1 MATMNISLPDEMKE
15 WAERQTAQG
24 RYSNASD
31 YMRDL
36 IRRDIRRAEGIAR
49 FQAMIDEA
57 RAAPSR
63 EITDVNAYFEEIK
76 ERNRL
81 KLRADDAA

>member
-15 WAERQTAQG
+15 WAESKSVDGKYA
-24 RYSNASD
+24 NVSD

-36 IRRDIRRAEGIAR
+36 IRRDIKRSEGVAR

-57 RAAPSR
+57 RASPSR
-63 EITDVNAYFEEIK
+63 EITDINAYFEEIR
-76 ERNRL
+76 ERNQPKL
-81 KLRADDAA
+81 KTNDAA